1 VVLGNETNIPSQ
13 IKMLADTL
21 PVLYQNNGLEASGRL
36 DMTTYA
42 DDDPNNDKAIFTP
55 AELLVT
61 EPTEETTTP
70 TEATE
75 PTIDKN
81 ACTEPVSVYPSA
93 SAAKASEP
101 TECEPDCEE
110 CEIPQEPR
118 GARATRF
125 IKKNKKKIAIGL
137 GIAAAVGA
145 AYAIIKAI
153 KGRD

>member
-1 VVLGNETNIPSQ
+1 
-13 IKMLADTL
+13 A
-21 PVLYQNNGLEASGRL
+21 
-36 DMTTYA
+36 
-42 DDDPNNDKAIFTP
+42 
-55 AELLVT
+55 
-61 EPTEETTTP
+61 

-75 PTIDKN
+75 TAEPTAN
-81 ACTEPVSVYPSA
+81 TSARGEAVSDYPSA
-93 SAAKASEP
+93 SVTKASEP
-101 TECEPDCEE
+101 SECEPDCEE